1 MTSSSSSSSSNSTV
15 KATLID
21 FTLSRMIR
29 PPSETET
36 RSSRPRSKVKKSSN
50 DVLFDPFEDD
60 CIFQGEGDL
69 QFDVYRGMRTIVER
83 EGGGWEGFHPKTN
96 LLVSSICSS
105 YISSSSNVMA
115 RISARSGSTTS

>member
-1 MTSSSSSSSSNSTV
+1 
-15 KATLID
+15 
-21 FTLSRMIR
+21 
-29 PPSETET
+29 
-36 RSSRPRSKVKKSSN
+36 VKKFSN

-115 RISARSGSTTS
+115 RISAHSGSTTS